1 MIESEGRKMTG
12 MNKNDYEHRGFMLDV
27 SRHFMPV
34 EEIKKLLQAAAVL
47 KLNRMH
53 WHLTDDQGWRIEI
66 RKYPLLTEKGAVRG
80 NSFFGGTPEAD
91 RNSGFYTQEEIRDVV
106 AYAGALGIEIIPEI
120 EIPGHA
126 AAMLAAYP
134 QFGCRRGETGTWE
147 EKVEISGGIF
157 PALVC
162 AGKEETLD
170 FLQDILDEVTELFPF
185 PAVHIGGD
193 EALKFRW
200 RRCPDCQRRMRERG
214 LQSEDD
220 LQRHLLIQIG
230 EYLAGKGRKTI
241 VWNDV
246 LAGGTL
252 PPHFIVQQWTGGREE
267 TRVFMKNGGT
277 VIRSDTDSFYL
288 DYGYG
293 RIDVRRIRETPRVPE
308 YARGLEGQILGVECP
323 LWTERV
329 SSLERAA
336 WQLFPRL
343 TAVSVRM
350 SGEDLAPEVFREK
363 VKALETELEAKT
375 GLKGAP
381 EELWDMDPDAAE
393 ADREAEAQT
402 ILSGKAEAYE
412 RKGQRIVS
420 LDAAE
425 RLAESLGIDRTF
437 VQKGGDSVW
446 AEVHGRAVPEDDD
459 GAGILIRQLMIA
471 ADSRKYGAWK
481 DIPEAI
487 WMDTMKCFPRFI
499 SEHRRSYGR
508 DGFDRY
514 GWTTRQI
521 GAKLFRIGE
530 LEYEL
535 TEDKEGRKEIGL
547 HIPSDA
553 KLEAERMNASLQEA
567 DRFILERFPEW
578 AGAPKTC
585 ESWLLSPALKDLLP
599 EGSRILD
606 FQEAFE
612 LKETYPEDDAA
623 LEWVFYVAEGQRKGL
638 DISRL
643 PENTSLQ
650 RKMKAMLMK
659 GRKPGAGKGVLI
671 NSGFRI
677 HHS

>member
-1 MIESEGRKMTG
+1 
-12 MNKNDYEHRGFMLDV
+12 
-27 SRHFMPV
+27 
-34 EEIKKLLQAAAVL
+34 
-47 KLNRMH
+47 
-53 WHLTDDQGWRIEI
+53 
-66 RKYPLLTEKGAVRG
+66 
-80 NSFFGGTPEAD
+80 
-91 RNSGFYTQEEIRDVV
+91 
-106 AYAGALGIEIIPEI
+106 
-120 EIPGHA
+120 HA

-134 QFGCRRGETGTWE
+134 QFGCRRGKTGVWE

-162 AGKEETLD
+162 AGKEETLG
-170 FLQDILDEVTELFPF
+170 FLKDILDEVTELFPF
-185 PAVHIGGD
+185 PAVHIGAD

-481 DIPEAI
+481 DITEAI

-567 DRFILERFPEW
+567 DRFILERFPE
-578 AGAPKTC
+578 
-585 ESWLLSPALKDLLP
+585 
-599 EGSRILD
+599 
-606 FQEAFE
+606 
-612 LKETYPEDDAA
+612 
-623 LEWVFYVAEGQRKGL
+623 
-638 DISRL
+638 
-643 PENTSLQ
+643 
-650 RKMKAMLMK
+650 
-659 GRKPGAGKGVLI
+659 
-671 NSGFRI
+671 
-677 HHS
+677 